1 MAVKGGS
8 GGMEKR
14 KENARYLNQCF
25 TMMVLLNCI
34 IVLFLAFTI
43 VLTQYRVAAAQEA
56 QQFIETLKVMPERP
70 EQKIIMVA
78 FSLCF
83 LCGIIYYKR
92 RNEEEGKEKVLLWN
106 VFEIIFL
113 IFVLKELDMTYNG
126 VIFLIVADMLTY
138 VEDRKNKLIFLFI
151 SFLCYMVC
159 SYNLVTMFI
168 PLNSFETWVA
178 FYDGETESLFLGVK
192 TICEILN
199 MILFLVYIVI
209 LMMKDRRERERIQLL
224 NAQLQKANEQ
234 LHEFAQ
240 EKELM
245 GETKER
251 NRLAR
256 EIHDTLGH
264 ILTGISVGIDA
275 VLVLMDDIAPD
286 KAKEQLEGIG
296 DTARRGLQ
304 DVRRSVRKLK
314 PDALERMSLNNA
326 IHQMIEDMSKVTNTK
341 IYFVSYMEELK
352 FEADEEEV
360 IYRII
365 QESTTN
371 AIRHGKATEIWI
383 RISEKEEELTIIISD
398 NGCGCEDIK
407 EGFGLKHIRERVE
420 LLNGEVNYQGL
431 IGFTMIA
438 KIPIRNKIMIE
449 QDTKT
454 HTEERKEYD

>member
-1 MAVKGGS
+1 MK
-8 GGMEKR
+8 KR
-14 KENARYLNQCF
+14 KEEAGYQNQCF
-25 TMMVLLNCI
+25 TIMVLLNVV
-34 IVLFLAFTI
+34 IVLFLALTI

-56 QQFIETLKVMPERP
+56 QKFIETLKVMPERP
-70 EQKIIMVA
+70 EQRMVMLI
-78 FSLCF
+78 FSLSF

-106 VFEIIFL
+106 VFEIVFL
-113 IFVLKELDMTYNG
+113 IFVLKELDMIYNG
-126 VIFLIVADMLTY
+126 LIFLVVADMLTY

-159 SYNLVTMFI
+159 SYTLVTMFI

-178 FYDGETESLFLGVK
+178 FYDGKIERIFLGLK
-192 TICEILN
+192 TICEITN
-199 MILFLVYIVI
+199 MLVFLVYILI
-209 LMMKDRRERERIQLL
+209 LMMKDRRERARIRLL
-224 NAQLQKANEQ
+224 NEQLQKANEQ
-234 LHEFAQ
+234 LHIFAQ

-275 VLVLMDDIAPD
+275 VLVLMDIAPD

-314 PDALERMSLNNA
+314 PDALERMSLSNA

-341 IYFVSYMEELK
+341 IYFVSYTEELK

-383 RISEKEEELTIIISD
+383 RMSEKEGELTVIISD
-398 NGCGCEDIK
+398 NGCGCDDIK

-438 KIPIRNKIMIE
+438 KIPIRNKIIV
-449 QDTKT
+449 DSD
-454 HTEERKEYD
+454 YDK

>member
-1 MAVKGGS
+1 MK
-8 GGMEKR
+8 KR
-14 KENARYLNQCF
+14 KEEAGYQNQCF
-25 TMMVLLNCI
+25 TIMVLLNVV
-34 IVLFLAFTI
+34 IVLFLALTI

-56 QQFIETLKVMPERP
+56 QKFIETLKVMPERP
-70 EQKIIMVA
+70 EQRMVMLI
-78 FSLCF
+78 FSLSF

-106 VFEIIFL
+106 VFEIVFL
-113 IFVLKELDMTYNG
+113 IFVLKELDMIYNG
-126 VIFLIVADMLTY
+126 LIFLVVADMLTY

-159 SYNLVTMFI
+159 SYTLVTMFI

-178 FYDGETESLFLGVK
+178 FYDGKTERIFLGLK
-192 TICEILN
+192 TICEITN
-199 MILFLVYIVI
+199 MLVFLVYILI
-209 LMMKDRRERERIQLL
+209 LMMKDRRERERIRLL
-224 NAQLQKANEQ
+224 NEQLQKANEQ
-234 LHEFAQ
+234 LHIFAQ

-275 VLVLMDDIAPD
+275 VLVLMDIAPD

-314 PDALERMSLNNA
+314 PDALERMSLSNA

-341 IYFVSYMEELK
+341 IYFVSYTEELK

-383 RISEKEEELTIIISD
+383 RMSEKEEELTIIISD
-398 NGCGCEDIK
+398 NGCGCDDIK

-438 KIPIRNKIMIE
+438 KIPIRNKIIVNT
-449 QDTKT
+449 D
-454 HTEERKEYD
+454 YDK

>member
-1 MAVKGGS
+1 MK
-8 GGMEKR
+8 KR
-14 KENARYLNQCF
+14 KEEAGYQKQCF
-25 TMMVLLNCI
+25 TIMVLLNVV
-34 IVLFLAFTI
+34 IVLFLALTI

-56 QQFIETLKVMPERP
+56 QKFIETLKVMPERP
-70 EQKIIMVA
+70 EQRMVMLV
-78 FSLCF
+78 FSLSF

-106 VFEIIFL
+106 VFEIVFL
-113 IFVLKELDMTYNG
+113 IFVLKELDMIYNG
-126 VIFLIVADMLTY
+126 LIFLVVADMLTY

-159 SYNLVTMFI
+159 SYTLVTMFI

-178 FYDGETESLFLGVK
+178 FYDGKTERIFLGLK
-192 TICEILN
+192 TICEITN
-199 MILFLVYIVI
+199 MLVFLVYILI
-209 LMMKDRRERERIQLL
+209 LMMKDRRERERIRLL
-224 NAQLQKANEQ
+224 NEQLQKANEQ
-234 LHEFAQ
+234 LHVFAQ

-275 VLVLMDDIAPD
+275 VLVLMDIAPD

-314 PDALERMSLNNA
+314 PDALERMSLSNA

-341 IYFVSYMEELK
+341 IYFVSYTEELK

-383 RISEKEEELTIIISD
+383 RMSEKEEELTIIISD
-398 NGCGCEDIK
+398 NGCGCDDIK

-438 KIPIRNKIMIE
+438 KIPIRNKIIV
-449 QDTKT
+449 DSD
-454 HTEERKEYD
+454 YDK